1 MTSIGIAATQISI
14 STIIPLLIA
23 INERDYLQFKE
34 LEKTFVSQN
43 NVEVWQDVFNFRIL
57 PALDQQ
63 SKKWLLQAWCGEG
76 IVIEGK
82 ALK

>member
-23 INERDYLQFKE
+23 INDRDYLQFKE
-34 LEKTFVSQN
+34 LEKTFVAQN

-63 SKKWLLQAWCGEG
+63 SKKWLLEAWCAEG
-76 IVIEGK
+76 IVSVK
-82 ALK
+82 DLV